1 MKKKLS
7 IILALATSAA
17 LLGACQSTTPADS
30 SSAVSETSVSS
41 VSETPETSTSTSAE
55 ATSTSSVEVSDTAS
69 DVTVRVAALKGP
81 TTMGLL
87 ELLSENDA
95 GTSAQKYD
103 FTMVTAADEVVASMA
118 KNELD
123 IALIPANLA
132 SVLYQKTEKGISVI
146 DINTL
151 GVLYLVSADETITD
165 IPSLKG
171 KTVVL
176 TGKGT
181 TPDYCLQYLLSK
193 NGLSTADVTL
203 EYKSEATE
211 VVSDISADPSKIG
224 LLPQP
229 FATVAQL
236 QNDTLKSVCDLNAE
250 WNKVSPESSLVTGV
264 TVVDNDFL
272 QANPDAVDTFLDEH
286 EASSAYANE
295 NVDVTAE
302 LVVSAGIIEKAPVAA
317 KAIPFCNITYI
328 DGADMQAKLSGYL
341 QALYDL
347 DPTAVG
353 GQMPDEEFYYV
364 QE

>member
-7 IILALATSAA
+7 IICALFTSLALF
-17 LLGACQSTTPADS
+17 GACQGGASTASSTSSASSASSAASGS
-30 SSAVSETSVSS
+30 SSVSVSS
-41 VSETPETSTSTSAE
+41 TTAG
-55 ATSTSSVEVSDTAS
+55 SSSVSDTDS
-69 DVTVRVAALKGP
+69 DLTVRIAALKGP

-87 ELLSENDA
+87 HLLSENDA
-95 GTSAQKYD
+95 KTAAQNYD

-123 IALIPANLA
+123 IALIPANM
-132 SVLYQKTEKGISVI
+132 SSILYQKTNSGISVI

-151 GVLYLVSADETITD
+151 GVLYLVSADNTISD

-181 TPDYCLQYLLSK
+181 TPDYCLQYLLNK
-193 NGLSTADVTL
+193 NGLSASDVTL

-211 VVSDISADPSKIG
+211 VVSDITADPAKIG

-229 FATVAQL
+229 FATTAQM
-236 QNDTLKSVCDLNAE
+236 QNDALKTVCDLTAE
-250 WNKVSPESSLVTGV
+250 WDKVSTDSTLVTGV

-272 QANPDAVDTFLDEH
+272 AAHPEAVNTFLEEH
-286 EASSAYANE
+286 KSSSAYATE
-295 NVDVTAE
+295 HVEETAD
-302 LVVSAGIIEKAPVAA
+302 LVVSAGIIEKAPVAVS
-317 KAIPFCNITYI
+317 AIPYCNITYI
-328 DGADMQAKLSGYL
+328 DGTAMKEKLSGYL

-347 DPTAVG
+347 DPATIG
-353 GQMPDEEFYYV
+353 GQMPGEDFYYV
-364 QE
+364 QK

>member
-1 MKKKLS
+1 MKKKLG
-7 IILALATSAA
+7 IMLALVTSMA
-17 LLGACQSTTPADS
+17 LLGACQSTATPDS
-30 SSAVSETSVSS
+30 PTDSFAASASSISESSGSSA
-41 VSETPETSTSTSAE
+41 STSEDIQAASAE
-55 ATSTSSVEVSDTAS
+55 DKAS
-69 DVTVRVAALKGP
+69 DVTVRLSALKGP
-81 TTMGLL
+81 TTIGLVQ
-87 ELLSENDA
+87 LLSENEA
-95 GTSAQKYD
+95 GTSSQKYD
-103 FTMVTAADEVVASMA
+103 FTMVTAADEIVASMA

-151 GVLYLVSADETITD
+151 GVLYLVSSDKTITD
-165 IPSLKG
+165 IASLKG

-181 TPDYCLQYLLSK
+181 TPDYCLQYLLGK
-193 NGLSTADVTL
+193 NGLSSDDVTL

-236 QNDTLKSVCDLNAE
+236 QNDTLKSVCDLNTE
-250 WNKVSPESSLVTGV
+250 WNKVSPENSLITGV

-272 QANPDAVDTFLDEH
+272 EANPEAVNTFLAEH
-286 EASSAYANE
+286 KTSASYVNE
-295 NVDVTAE
+295 NVDAAAE

-317 KAIPFCNITYI
+317 KAIPFCNITCI
-328 DGADMQAKLSGYL
+328 EGSEMTTKLSGYL
-341 QALYDL
+341 QVLFDL
-347 DPTAVG
+347 DQSAVG
-353 GQMPDEEFYYV
+353 GQMPDEDFYYV